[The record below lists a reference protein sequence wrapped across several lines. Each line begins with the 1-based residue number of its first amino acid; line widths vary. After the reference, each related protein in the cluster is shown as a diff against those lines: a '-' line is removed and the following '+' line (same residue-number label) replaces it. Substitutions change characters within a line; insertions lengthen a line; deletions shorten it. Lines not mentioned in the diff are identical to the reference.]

1 MLYKL
6 LAPVIIFIGA
16 FYLYF
21 IQLNKINVM
30 ADGSNS
36 LLLPKIILILLMGL
50 SFILAIKEIWI
61 YKDKNIQDVRHN
73 KKLLFSILLS
83 VLYLF
88 LINIVGFF
96 IVTPFFIYYFALILD
111 YQKKKRVAIFA
122 VIMTFIAYIL
132 FSKVLYIPLPMG
144 ISIFKNINEIII
156 F

>member
-6 LAPVIIFIGA
+6 LAPVIIFMGA

-21 IQLNKINVM
+21 SQLNQINVM
-30 ADGSNS
+30 VEGSNS
-36 LLLPKIILILLMGL
+36 LLLPKIILILLMAL

-61 YKDKNIQDVRHN
+61 FKNKNIQEVRNN

-83 VLYLF
+83 VLYLS
-88 LINIVGFF
+88 LINVVGFF
-96 IVTPFFIYYFALILD
+96 IITPFFIYYFALILE
-111 YQKKKRVAIFA
+111 YQKKKRIVIFA

>member
-88 LINIVGFF
+88 LINIIGFF
-96 IVTPFFIYYFALILD
+96 IVTPFFIYCFALILD

-132 FSKVLYIPLPMG
+132 FAKVLYIPLPMG